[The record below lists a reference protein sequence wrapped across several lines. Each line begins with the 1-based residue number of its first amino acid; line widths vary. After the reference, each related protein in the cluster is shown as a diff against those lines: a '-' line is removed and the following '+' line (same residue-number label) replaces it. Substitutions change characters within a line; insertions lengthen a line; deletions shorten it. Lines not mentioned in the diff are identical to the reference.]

1 MATILNNKKS
11 TYSSPYAYYTVEVTG
26 ISNRTAT
33 SVDITFKITS
43 NLASSSSKLGKGYTL
58 KSNLYIKEDWSEDIE
73 LKSSSES
80 WSGTTKHY
88 KPQTITVTGLS
99 SNNTTLSNI
108 KFKVVSSASDHAA
121 GLNATNCENITI
133 PIYHQ
138 PPTFTTT
145 IEELNQNLINANVSN
160 DVFIKDLS
168 KKRITFNVT
177 TYESAELWSVIA
189 KNKESNDSRNENT
202 WINAGGDN
210 KLIIDL
216 KDITLIEYINNLQHV
231 LLSYS
236 VTDDLGGQAEYKN
249 VIYPYT
255 LYNKPAIIE
264 DNTFVKRAGQLS
276 GNVSLT
282 INGSYYNNLVGDTTP
297 TIRHIYYKYWQV
309 GSTEPSTYTNE
320 IPTASITA
328 SNGQFNVNN
337 YVVSNIDPQIAYRF
351 KIKVEDDF
359 SEYETAEYP
368 IAVGKPIWT
377 EHKDYVDYEKLTI
390 KKNDIYNELF
400 HSNGDILELGANSG
414 DERYCINGF
423 ITVST
428 TTLLFNIHTDKSMKD
443 INTITCLELNVESRG
458 INGYLNS
465 TSGYVDYVGLS
476 GYTINCY
483 KVDNHNIRVAVK
495 KSSAF
500 TNTTNNTPISLNG
513 YFKFEL
519 SYVE

>member
-359 SEYETAEYP
+359 SEYETAE
-368 IAVGKPIWT
+368 
-377 EHKDYVDYEKLTI
+377 
-390 KKNDIYNELF
+390 
-400 HSNGDILELGANSG
+400 
-414 DERYCINGF
+414 
-423 ITVST
+423 
-428 TTLLFNIHTDKSMKD
+428 
-443 INTITCLELNVESRG
+443 
-458 INGYLNS
+458 
-465 TSGYVDYVGLS
+465 
-476 GYTINCY
+476 
-483 KVDNHNIRVAVK
+483 
-495 KSSAF
+495 
-500 TNTTNNTPISLNG
+500 
-513 YFKFEL
+513 
-519 SYVE
+519 